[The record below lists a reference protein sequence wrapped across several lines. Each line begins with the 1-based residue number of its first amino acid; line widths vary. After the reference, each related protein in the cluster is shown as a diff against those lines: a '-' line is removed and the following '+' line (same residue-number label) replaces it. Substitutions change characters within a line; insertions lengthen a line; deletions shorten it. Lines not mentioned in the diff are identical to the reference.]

1 MNWMKINW
9 NLTSLWSIVSVTA
22 AASLWVFTNI
32 AWASD
37 VSRIEARLIKSDLRE
52 LRKELSVVQSD
63 EAKRLIR
70 EDIEDAIDALC
81 RADPNDRECK
91 K

>member
-1 MNWMKINW
+1 MKLDW
-9 NLTSLWSIVSVTA
+9 NITSLWSIVSVTA

-37 VSRIEARLIKSDLRE
+37 VSRIESRIIKADIRMMRKDLAD
-52 LRKELSVVQSD
+52 VQSE
-63 EAKRLIR
+63 EAKRFLR

-81 RADPNDRECK
+81 RIDPTDRECK